1 MSVQTSETGVSKK
14 KRGQKARKQSQ
25 KRGRTKKQTRT
36 KAEAKEHV
44 VELAPREIAKRGR
57 ATLENVSTNIWIG
70 LGVGS
75 LLGLAL
81 FGARR
86 LPMPQAWKSDS
97 VTKGDS

>member
-1 MSVQTSETGVSKK
+1 MSVRTSETGVSKK
-14 KRGQKARKQSQ
+14 KRGQKTHKKTQ
-25 KRGRTKKQTRT
+25 KKSRTKKQAPVKAAAQDNVIELRT
-36 KAEAKEHV
+36 
-44 VELAPREIAKRGR
+44 REIAKRSR
-57 ATLENVSTNIWIG
+57 ETLENVSTNIWLG